1 MTYLCPKRRVWQEDG
16 AAAAMEAAAASHL
29 PTLKARTLK
38 RRVWQEDGAAAAMEA
53 AKRSL
58 EMHGAGMY
66 GVQGLSSAMHL
77 PVRLQAWVEVQL
89 RSKSLVCHIRV
100 LLILTLLTGGL
111 SCVSLLLRM
120 LPVIMHMLALS

>member
-1 MTYLCPKRRVWQEDG
+1 MR
-16 AAAAMEAAAASHL
+16 ASPGTTASVASPSL
-29 PTLKARTLK
+29 EKESYAKCQAVVTCLWLK

-77 PVRLQAWVEVQL
+77 PVRLQA
-89 RSKSLVCHIRV
+89 
-100 LLILTLLTGGL
+100 
-111 SCVSLLLRM
+111 
-120 LPVIMHMLALS
+120 